1 MAVKQP
7 LQGNG
12 VIPGDYGP
20 IRVASKPATKS
31 SITKELPRAFEQ
43 AIVQTSGGLSVNAT
57 AGVPTV
63 ADGPRHRSE
72 DNSNG

>member
-1 MAVKQP
+1 MKQP

-31 SITKELPRAFEQ
+31 SSTKELPRAFEQ
-43 AIVQTSGGLSVNAT
+43 AIVQSAGGLSVNASP
-57 AGVPTV
+57 GVATV
-63 ADGPRHRSE
+63 RDGARHRE
-72 DNSNG
+72 EKGNG

>member
-1 MAVKQP
+1 MKQP

-20 IRVASKPATKS
+20 IRVPSKPATKS
-31 SITKELPRAFEQ
+31 SSNEELPKAFEQ
-43 AIVQTSGGLSVNAT
+43 AIVQTAGGLSVNAT
-57 AGVPTV
+57 AGVPAA